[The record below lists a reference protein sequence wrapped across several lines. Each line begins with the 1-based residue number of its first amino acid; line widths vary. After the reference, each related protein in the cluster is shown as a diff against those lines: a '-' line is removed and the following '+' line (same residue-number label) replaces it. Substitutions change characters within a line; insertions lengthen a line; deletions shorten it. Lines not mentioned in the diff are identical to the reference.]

1 MPASDRPRS
10 RSKYLLTAALVAA
23 VVFFAAVPPGPART
37 PLSGQ
42 PDPRVLAGAY
52 HIHTTRS
59 DGALDR
65 AGVARAASLA
75 GLKFAI
81 FTDHGDGTREPA
93 APEYLHGVLCVDG
106 VEVSTDD
113 GHYVALGIGQAPY
126 PLGGAGDA
134 VAEDVARMGGFG
146 IAAHPFSPRRELAWA
161 DWAVPVDGIEWM
173 NADSEWR
180 DEKRFAVGRALLG
193 YLVRPAAALASL
205 LDRPVST
212 LAKWDELAAT
222 RRITALAA
230 HDAHGGLGGEDGGT
244 SGRRFHVPSYE
255 ATFRSFSLRVKLQTP
270 PSGEARPDAALLLA
284 AIRDGAVYTSVDAVA
299 TPGSL
304 DFHASAA
311 NVTFPM
317 GATIP
322 SDAGKVKFSA
332 RADVPADGSILLL
345 RNGQVVAWRSGGMI
359 DHETSQ
365 PGSYRVEV
373 MVPRAPG
380 TPQIPWLLSNPFF
393 WFDSDSA
400 TSAPVPGLV
409 SSSSLPGGGWHT
421 ETSSGSRASVSTDN
435 AVVRFTYE
443 LAAGDPASQFAA
455 LVHDL
460 RQQPEFSTIAFRASA
475 SQPARVSTQL
485 RYAQDG
491 HRRWRRSFYVDQN
504 EREVRIPVVGLR
516 AAEGAGQQ
524 PSSSRAT
531 SLLLVIDLTNAGP
544 GARGTVNVSDV
555 RLEK

>member
-65 AGVARAASLA
+65 DGVARAASLA

-113 GHYVALGIGQAPY
+113 GHYVALGIGHAPY

-146 IAAHPFSPRRELAWA
+146 VAAHPFSPRRELAWA

-180 DEKRFAVGRALLG
+180 DEKRFTVGRALLG

-222 RRITALAA
+222 RRVIALAA
-230 HDAHGGLGGEDGGT
+230 HDAHGGLGRERRNLRPAFPCAFVRSDVPKLLVASEAADSSERRCPTGRRPLAGGDSGWRCLHVGGCRRDGGLT
-244 SGRRFHVPSYE
+244 GLPCFGGDR
-255 ATFRSFSLRVKLQTP
+255 
-270 PSGEARPDAALLLA
+270 
-284 AIRDGAVYTSVDAVA
+284 
-299 TPGSL
+299 
-304 DFHASAA
+304 
-311 NVTFPM
+311 
-317 GATIP
+317 
-322 SDAGKVKFSA
+322 
-332 RADVPADGSILLL
+332 DVPDGGDDSVGRGQSEIL
-345 RNGQVVAWRSGGMI
+345 RACRRSGGRI
-359 DHETSQ
+359 DPVAPEW
-365 PGSYRVEV
+365 GSGRLAQGRDD
-373 MVPRAPG
+373 RARNQSTRKLQG
-380 TPQIPWLLSNPFF
+380 R
-393 WFDSDSA
+393 
-400 TSAPVPGLV
+400 GH
-409 SSSSLPGGGWHT
+409 G
-421 ETSSGSRASVSTDN
+421 SSGAG
-435 AVVRFTYE
+435 Y
-443 LAAGDPASQFAA
+443 AADTMGVEQSC
-455 LVHDL
+455 
-460 RQQPEFSTIAFRASA
+460 
-475 SQPARVSTQL
+475 
-485 RYAQDG
+485 
-491 HRRWRRSFYVDQN
+491 
-504 EREVRIPVVGLR
+504 
-516 AAEGAGQQ
+516 
-524 PSSSRAT
+524 
-531 SLLLVIDLTNAGP
+531 LLVCSRFRPACT
-544 GARGTVNVSDV
+544 GTRSG
-555 RLEK
+555 LFIAAS